1 LQTSWNVSELPAD
14 PELLADLEELEFRE
28 AILPRVIQG
37 EANRPAPL
45 YWLQECTETYDEHW
59 VNKGLSS
66 PYARF
71 PRLPYWPYVFDLL
84 MRDREI
90 LVPKSLEMMISWAV
104 VGYGVWHCQ
113 VFPRTRFIVQTQK
126 EDKSIGLVR
135 GRGTPGYAR
144 TLYDRQSERMK
155 EAFPLT
161 KPMTE
166 MPANKISWA
175 NESVIMGIP
184 CGADQVRAYHPTLMM
199 FDEAAHLDEFEAA
212 LAAAE
217 PVCTKI
223 IAVSSVAPVFFGP
236 GCGGRF

>member
-1 LQTSWNVSELPAD
+1 MALTAREQEFLD
-14 PELLADLEELEFRE
+14 LLLIEDDFQEH
-28 AILPRVIQG
+28 ILPRVLHG
-37 EANRPAPL
+37 HGDRPGPL

-59 VNKGLSS
+59 VQKGLAS

-71 PRLPYWPYVFDLL
+71 PRLPYWPWLFWLL
-84 MRDREI
+84 EHKARLAI
-90 LVPKSLEMMISWAV
+90 PKSREMMISWAV

-126 EDKSIGLVR
+126 EDKSIEMVR

-155 EAFPLT
+155 QEFPLT

-166 MPANKISWA
+166 MPANEISWA
-175 NESVIMGIP
+175 NESVIVGVP
-184 CGADQVRAYHPTLMM
+184 CGADQVRSYHPTIMM

-223 IAVSSVAPVFFGP
+223 IAVSSVAPGHFWDRVRG
-236 GCGGRF
+236 

>member
-1 LQTSWNVSELPAD
+1 MQRNWQAQELPAD
-14 PELLADLEELEFRE
+14 PELLALVEELEFKE
-28 AILPRVIQG
+28 EILPKVLNG
-37 EANRPAPL
+37 EPDRPGPL
-45 YWLQECTETYDEHW
+45 YWLQNCTETYDEHW

-66 PYARF
+66 PYAKF
-71 PRLPYWPYVFDLL
+71 PRLPYWPWLFSLL
-84 MRDREI
+84 MNNREI
-90 LVPKSLEMMISWAV
+90 LISKSREMMLSWAV

-113 VFPRTRFIVQTQK
+113 VFPRTRVIVQTQK
-126 EDKSIGLVR
+126 EDKSIELVR

-166 MPANKISWA
+166 MPANEISWA
-175 NESVIMGIP
+175 NESVIMGVP
-184 CGADQVRAYHPTLMM
+184 CGADQVRAYHPTIMM

-223 IAVSSVAPVFFGP
+223 IAVSSVAPGAFWDRV
-236 GCGGRF
+236 RR